1 VLQDWSS
8 AVTSGA
14 ALNDEDARLRRP
26 RVGRHQRDSIEN
38 RHQRIDLGIIEK
50 YLEDRFLRPGAH
62 LSRGDQAQKS
72 FEQIARGV
80 LPKLKAEYEV

>member
-26 RVGRHQRDSIEN
+26 RVGRLQRDSIEN

-50 YLEDRFLRPGAH
+50 H
-62 LSRGDQAQKS
+62 LDDLIHADVGFGSNAS
-72 FEQIARGV
+72 V
-80 LPKLKAEYEV
+80 S